1 MIRRMLCIAILLI
14 GCETKEH
21 ANAEL
26 DAITKA
32 QKAAAKASAHA
43 NIGEGEELGVPECD
57 EYVRHYETC
66 LTEKVPPTRQSSVRA
81 ALDAQKSKWRAAIAD
96 GESKN
101 SLAQQCTSAASL
113 ARTNFADYGCDF

>member
-1 MIRRMLCIAILLI
+1 MRKMLWIAVLLI

-26 DAITKA
+26 DAIAKA
-32 QKAAAKASAHA
+32 QRAAAKASAHA
-43 NIGEGEELGVPECD
+43 NIGEAEELGVQECD
-57 EYVRHYETC
+57 DYVRHYETC

-81 ALDAQKSKWRAAIAD
+81 ALDEQKSKWRAAIVD
-96 GESKN
+96 GESKD
-101 SLAQQCTSAASL
+101 SLAQQCRSAASL